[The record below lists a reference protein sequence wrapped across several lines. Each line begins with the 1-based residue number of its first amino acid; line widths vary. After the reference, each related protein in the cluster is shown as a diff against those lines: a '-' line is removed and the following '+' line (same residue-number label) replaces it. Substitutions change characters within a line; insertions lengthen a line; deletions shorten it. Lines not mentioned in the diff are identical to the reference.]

1 MKSLSYSKRLSS
13 GFIPLRHKFGVSQIY
28 KGKFMQQ
35 VCLLFA
41 GRRGLDD
48 FSTRHSVLRIPEV
61 SRKLKTAQIILDNLL
76 GETGSYDLLS
86 HTMAADDVFSSQPSM
101 RSLIAATVQVGLFDR
116 FVRFHN
122 RPQYLIGHLG
132 GASALKVCSQQIS
145 LEEFISECELVK
157 GKPALQEESTLLTGL
172 SLEEYGAAIWNSES
186 GLYEFCDTQSKDAI
200 KIIETLS
207 NENLI
212 NQCIHVGPCFDFH
225 VADFKRKGLYHVPSL
240 SSIDMDPILNSFWK
254 SA

>member
-1 MKSLSYSKRLSS
+1 
-13 GFIPLRHKFGVSQIY
+13 
-28 KGKFMQQ
+28 MQQ

-61 SRKLKTAQIILDNLL
+61 SRKLKSTQIILDTLL
-76 GETGSYDLLS
+76 GDTGSYDLLS
-86 HTMAADDVFSSQPSM
+86 HVMAPDEEFSSQPHL
-101 RSLIAATVQVGLFDR
+101 RSLISATVQVGLFDR
-116 FVRFHN
+116 FVKFHN

-132 GASALKVCSQQIS
+132 GASALQVCSQQIS
-145 LEEFISECELVK
+145 LEEFLSQSELVN
-157 GKPALQEESTLLTGL
+157 GKSSLEEEEEATLLSGL
-172 SLEEYGAAIWNSES
+172 SLEEYGAVIWNSDL
-186 GLYEFCDTQSKDAI
+186 GRYEHWDAPSKDAI
-200 KIIETLS
+200 KIIETLN

-212 NQCIHVGPCFDFH
+212 HQCIHVGPCFDFH
-225 VADFKRKGLYHVPSL
+225 LADFERKGLYHVPSL

>member
-1 MKSLSYSKRLSS
+1 
-13 GFIPLRHKFGVSQIY
+13 
-28 KGKFMQQ
+28 MQQ

-61 SRKLKTAQIILDNLL
+61 SRKLKSTQVILDELL
-76 GETGSYDLLS
+76 GENGSYDLLS
-86 HTMAADDVFSSQPSM
+86 HTMAADDEFSSQPHL

-116 FVRFHN
+116 FVKFHN

-132 GASALKVCSQQIS
+132 GASALKACSQQIS
-145 LEEFISECELVK
+145 LEECISQSELVK
-157 GKPALQEESTLLTGL
+157 GKTAPQEEATLLTGV
-172 SLEEYGAAIWNSES
+172 SLEEYGAAVWNSEL
-186 GLYEFCDTQSKDAI
+186 GQYEFCDTQSKDAI
-200 KIIETLS
+200 KIIETL
-207 NENLI
+207 NGENQI
-212 NQCIHVGPCFDFH
+212 NQCIHVGPCYDFH
-225 VADFKRKGLYHVPSL
+225 LADFERKGLYNVPSL